1 MSEENQTAENQPA
14 DNQPQFNLQH
24 LYLKDVSFET
34 PNSPHIFTQMGSA
47 QPETSVNFN
56 TEVNALD
63 EAHHEVVLTATITTK
78 VGDKT
83 AYLVEVQQAGI
94 FFMSGFNE
102 HDLGPLTRAHC
113 PNIIYPYVRQTVSEL
128 IGKGGFPPLLLQ
140 PYNFEALYAQQMQ
153 QQAAA
158 SDEQPAAN

>member
-1 MSEENQTAENQPA
+1 MSEN
-14 DNQPQFNLQH
+14 NQPQFNLQH

-34 PNSPHIFTQMGSA
+34 PNSPHIFTQMA
-47 QPETSVNFN
+47 EANPETSVNFN

-63 EAHHEVVLTATITTK
+63 EQHKEVVLTATITTK

-83 AYLVEVQQAGI
+83 AYLVEVKQAGI
-94 FFMSGFNE
+94 FFLSGFDE
-102 HDLGPLTRAHC
+102 QDLGPLTRAHC
-113 PNIIYPYVRQTVSEL
+113 PNIIYPYVRQTVSDL

-153 QQAAA
+153 QAEAGN
-158 SDEQPAAN
+158 EQPA